1 MARVW
6 GDLTGDTYKPQG
18 CYTLT
23 PNYRTWYRAWSFKN
37 LLVLALDTKQ
47 PVQRSSAMLTSSA
60 QADLEKIL
68 ASDLGQLAKWQK
80 IQKKLLDSDLA
91 WYTVL
96 SCDQLAVHPCN
107 RGGSGVQPFEVHKKR
122 EMIVKNGAD
131 LGLLASSVCFE
142 LSPAEAKRQEQMHF
156 NQALVNASGSASLL
170 WQGKVWHSGK
180 KPHQPV
186 CESHFAWRQDSRQ
199 LGGQWLLVLGNFVQ
213 DAMTDCVLQSWRS
226 PAITA

>member
-1 MARVW
+1 M
-6 GDLTGDTYKPQG
+6 
-18 CYTLT
+18 LT
-23 PNYRTWYRAWSFKN
+23 PS
-37 LLVLALDTKQ
+37 V
-47 PVQRSSAMLTSSA
+47 
-60 QADLEKIL
+60 QADLGKIL

-107 RGGSGVQPFEVHKKR
+107 RGGSGVQPFEVHKKG

-186 CESHFAWRQDSRQ
+186 CESHFAWLQDSRQ
-199 LGGQWLLVLGNFVQ
+199 LGGQWLLALGNFVQ
-213 DAMTDCVLQSWRS
+213 DAMTDCVLQS
-226 PAITA
+226 